1 MTTPGLVATHAND
14 ARYERGASLLLR
26 DRGAKPPVPS
36 SSGSKC
42 AAADNRSTQTL
53 SVSLVF
59 LQHRR

>member
-14 ARYERGASLLLR
+14 ARYERGLR
-26 DRGAKPPVPS
+26 SCFAIATRSGPVPS
-36 SSGSKC
+36 SAGSKC
-42 AAADNRSTQTL
+42 AAGDNRSTQTL